1 MVDAPAT
8 GRAKPDYPE
17 HPMPARLRLA
27 LFVTGVLALAGIAGV
42 LLFAVGERTTRGEGF
57 AGSVRPPGIPP
68 AGFGLRDENGRMVR
82 LSDLRGRPAIV
93 TFLYTTCRDTCPLTT
108 QQIRQAL
115 DDLGHD
121 VPVIAV
127 SVDPANDTAQR
138 ARAFALKQ
146 GMTGRMRWV
155 LGTSAQLQR
164 IWRAYGVAP
173 QTTREDHSASTVVLD
188 GRGQQRVAFATS
200 VLTPEGLAHDV
211 AALERPGGS

>member
-1 MVDAPAT
+1 
-8 GRAKPDYPE
+8 
-17 HPMPARLRLA
+17 MPARLRLA
-27 LFVTGVLALAGIAGV
+27 LFVTGMLALAGVAGV
-42 LLFAVGERTTRGEGF
+42 LLFAVGDRTARGEGF
-57 AGSVRPPGIPP
+57 AGAVRTPGIPP
-68 AGFGLRDENGRMVR
+68 AEFGLRDDRGRMVR
-82 LSDLRGRPAIV
+82 LRDLRGRPAIV

-127 SVDPANDTAQR
+127 SVDPANDTPTK
-138 ARAFALKQ
+138 ARAFDLKQ

-155 LGTSAQLQR
+155 LGTTAQLQR

-173 QTTREDHSASTVVLD
+173 QTTTDDHSASTVVLD
-188 GRGQQRVAFATS
+188 AAGRQRVGFATD

-211 AALERPGGS
+211 AALERSAGA

>member
-1 MVDAPAT
+1 M
-8 GRAKPDYPE
+8 PD
-17 HPMPARLRLA
+17 RLRLA

-42 LLFAVGERTTRGEGF
+42 LLFAVGERTTRSEGF

-68 AGFGLRDENGRMVR
+68 AEFGLRDEDGRMVR
-82 LSDLRGRPAIV
+82 LRDLRGRPAIV
-93 TFLYTTCRDTCPLTT
+93 TFLYTTCRDTCPLTA

-127 SVDPANDTAQR
+127 SVDPANDTPQK
-138 ARAFALKQ
+138 ARAFSLKQ

-155 LGTSAQLQR
+155 LGSGAQLQR

-173 QTTREDHSASTVVLD
+173 QTALEEHSASTVLLD
-188 GRGQQRVAFATS
+188 ATGRQRVGFSTDM
-200 VLTPEGLAHDV
+200 LTPEGLAHDV
-211 AALERPGGS
+211 AALEAAGKGGGD